1 MNLVTAGREH
11 AAENLQRL
19 IDGTEDLMETLRK
32 DGGRQYRHALKR
44 MERDIARAKSQ
55 MNGLQ
60 DGLGART
67 RAVAR
72 GTGRLVRR
80 HPWETAA
87 ATALLV
93 GGTVA
98 VLMRRRL
105 FS

>member
-19 IDGTEDLMETLRK
+19 IDGTEELVESLRK
-32 DGGRQYRHALKR
+32 NGGRQYRHVLRR

-55 MNGLQ
+55 ANGLQ
-60 DGLGART
+60 DTLGART

-72 GTGRLVRR
+72 GTGRLVRT
-80 HPWETAA
+80 HPWEAAAA
-87 ATALLV
+87 ATLLV
-93 GGTVA
+93 GGVIA

-105 FS
+105 FG